1 MSFVSRVSSRTT
13 RRAIYFA
20 LATLVT
26 APCLA
31 AADEVFKVTTTINIP
46 GNPLASFDISWVDPS
61 LHAYFLADR
70 SNKSVDIIDTATKT
84 VTRQI
89 GGFVGFTGNNDTSGP
104 DGLLTLENKGK
115 NEIWVGDGNSTLK
128 VIDYASGTI
137 THTISTGGTGR
148 ADELCYDPAEHLVMI
163 ANDADSPP
171 FVSFIPTQGPN
182 AYTVVKQIKFDGQP
196 GNGPKATDGIEQCQ
210 WSQRVGLIYL
220 NLPEVNGSGSN
231 TADGNVVVIDPRGM
245 AIIGTFDVPVA
256 DCAGPQGMAIG
267 PAPQIL
273 LGCNS
278 PSIPSGIRNSAVIN
292 ENTGKIKRVLID
304 EGGADEVWFNPGD
317 GHYFISGGSHRP
329 DEQFGIVDSTGDT
342 EDQTVVIAA
351 TAGAGSAHSVAADPF
366 ENEAYVPI
374 PNNAGSTICPTA
386 NGCIA
391 VFRAKHDDDRV
402 FVRRDHD
409 DHDHD

>member
-1 MSFVSRVSSRTT
+1 MGGVMSFVSRVSSRTT

-182 AYTVVKQIKFDGQP
+182 AYTVVKSSSTVNPETAPKP
-196 GNGPKATDGIEQCQ
+196 PMALNNANG
-210 WSQRVGLIYL
+210 
-220 NLPEVNGSGSN
+220 VNGS
-231 TADGNVVVIDPRGM
+231 A
-245 AIIGTFDVPVA
+245 
-256 DCAGPQGMAIG
+256 
-267 PAPQIL
+267 
-273 LGCNS
+273 
-278 PSIPSGIRNSAVIN
+278 
-292 ENTGKIKRVLID
+292 
-304 EGGADEVWFNPGD
+304 
-317 GHYFISGGSHRP
+317 
-329 DEQFGIVDSTGDT
+329 
-342 EDQTVVIAA
+342 
-351 TAGAGSAHSVAADPF
+351 
-366 ENEAYVPI
+366 
-374 PNNAGSTICPTA
+374 
-386 NGCIA
+386 
-391 VFRAKHDDDRV
+391 
-402 FVRRDHD
+402 
-409 DHDHD
+409 